1 MKRVTIGVFLLLA
14 AACAT
19 QKEPP
24 PRPFA
29 GTTWQVDLLQPLP
42 GRPPFVRFAD
52 GRMEGHGG
60 CNRIEARYVQDTV
73 GANAIA
79 IMRIDSGRRAAC
91 DPAAQIAETRLLET
105 LQAVSSYSIK
115 GDVMTM
121 SGSAGTVRLRA
132 APESASARP

>member
-1 MKRVTIGVFLLLA
+1 MKRLAPWLVVALA
-14 AACAT
+14 AGCAAT

-29 GTTWQVDLLQPLP
+29 GTVWQVDLVQPLP
-42 GRPPFVRFAD
+42 GRPPSVRFAD
-52 GRMEGHGG
+52 GRMEGYGG
-60 CNRIEARYVQDTV
+60 CNRIAAKYVQDTV

-79 IMRIDSGRRAAC
+79 IGRIDSGMRAAC
-91 DPAAQIAETRLLET
+91 DPAAQIAEIRLLET

-132 APESASARP
+132 APETGPR